1 VTNKSGLLIP
11 GLTYHSCGI
20 LLPDIWDKE
29 RGNQMGVGRNFRYAA
44 INGEWQRYTCNG
56 RWDGFM

>member
-1 VTNKSGLLIP
+1 MTNKSGLLIP

-29 RGNQMGVGRNFRYAA
+29 RENQRGEWGMAA
-44 INGEWQRYTCNG
+44 IYAQ
-56 RWDGFM
+56 WDVGWIYVDQKLWTGGC